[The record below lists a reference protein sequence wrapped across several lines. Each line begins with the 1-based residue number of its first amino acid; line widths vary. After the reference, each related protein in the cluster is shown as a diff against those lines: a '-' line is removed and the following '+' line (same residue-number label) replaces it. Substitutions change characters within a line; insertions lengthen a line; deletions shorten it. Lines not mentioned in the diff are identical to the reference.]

1 MKKIMVAVAALLCGA
16 AMLFAQTSEVKT
28 TTSGL
33 IEDGAIDN
41 LDFGTDIDDGLT
53 FVQFNGDASYIN
65 FGWGKWLADSFWL
78 SIYDSYFNNNGKLS
92 DKASVDKTYGTK
104 DGINVDFTD
113 TDKTLSVGNGN
124 WNFNNTFGLGLGFG
138 NFGTQLVWRADWYE
152 RQGATII
159 DNGWNVTAGTTT
171 NTSVETYDT
180 PTGTKYVAKYDKIQN
195 FERYNTFTVNFDGAG
210 AKDLGDV
217 EFYVELK
224 KVYFGWNNTT
234 RANNYTETTTVHGK
248 DTDKVTASVKNID
261 NTFTPGLAFE
271 LGFNLPSGDVVQPKL
286 VIANDFSMGLK
297 AFNKA
302 KTYTDV
308 NDTLATTTTTVYE
321 YSVKPGKY
329 LGIYNTLTPK
339 FVFDFDISEEL
350 TLTAQIAA
358 DIYVGNVKDGANT
371 YKRTVTETTL
381 TKATGDKYID
391 KDVWTN
397 ADNTDVNTLTTR
409 VTPNYALGLVYQI
422 KPGKVNLNFGVNV
435 SRAPYQWVVT
445 TETNSNINDTYTNE
459 TTDALGNKNGYK
471 TVTVDQGGT
480 ESKEVAYTTENA
492 WGGMYGTSTA
502 FRIGATWFFTESVK
516 LDAYY
521 GNSFTNLVSGGN
533 NFGID
538 LCVLF

>member
-28 TTSGL
+28 TTSSL

-53 FVQFNGDASYIN
+53 FVQFNGNASNIN

-113 TDKTLSVGNGN
+113 TDKTISVGNSN
-124 WNFNNTFGLGLGFG
+124 WNFSNKLGLGLGFG
-138 NFGTQLVWRADWYE
+138 NFGTQLVWWADWYE
-152 RQGATII
+152 RQEASKI
-159 DNGWNVTAGTTT
+159 DNGWSVTNGTTT
-171 NTSVETYDT
+171 DTSIENYDT
-180 PTGTKYVAKYDKIQN
+180 PTGTKYTAKYDKIQN
-195 FERYNTFTVNFDGAG
+195 FDRNNTFTVNFDGAG
-210 AKDLGDV
+210 AKDLGDA

-234 RANNYTETTTVHGK
+234 RANNYTETTTVYGK
-248 DTDKVTASVKNID
+248 DTKKINASVKDVD

-271 LGFNLPSGDVVQPKL
+271 LGFNLPAGDVVQPKL

-302 KTYTDV
+302 KTYTTV
-308 NDTLATTTTTVYE
+308 NDTLATTTTTVTE
-321 YSVKPGKY
+321 YSEKPGKY

-358 DIYVGNVKDGANT
+358 DIYVGNVKDGADT
-371 YKRTVTETTL
+371 WKYTQTTTTL
-381 TKATGDKYID
+381 TKATGDKAIAKYTRTGAVDI
-391 KDVWTN
+391 
-397 ADNTDVNTLTTR
+397 DVNTLTTR

-445 TETNSNINDTYTNE
+445 TKTNSNINDVEINE
-459 TTDALGNKNGYK
+459 NTDALGNKNGNK
-471 TVTVDQGGT
+471 NVIVAQGGK

-502 FRIGATWFFTESVK
+502 FRIGATWFFTENVK

-521 GNSFTNLVSGGN
+521 GNSFTNLVSGNN